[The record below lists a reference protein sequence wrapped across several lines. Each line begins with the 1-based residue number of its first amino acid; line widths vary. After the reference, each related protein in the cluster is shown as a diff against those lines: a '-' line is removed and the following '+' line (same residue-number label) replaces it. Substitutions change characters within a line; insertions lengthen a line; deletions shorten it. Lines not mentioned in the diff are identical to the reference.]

1 MIETCLEQKDP
12 FLRNL
17 SIRHAS
23 SILPLCKLRGRG
35 SHEQRNTSPDRL
47 SFYVL
52 SYAINQRTIMCFQ
65 NLALE

>member
-1 MIETCLEQKDP
+1 MIETYLEKKDP

-17 SIRHAS
+17 SIKHAW

-47 SFYVL
+47 SFYV
-52 SYAINQRTIMCFQ
+52 SSNAINQRTTCAFRI
-65 NLALE
+65 